1 MSGLLRRFRRGKPK
15 DEDEPEPSDEGG
27 EVRSGDTDIYPH
39 RGPEGSDE
47 SPDDHAP
54 EGPMPADSA
63 GGEPVLP
70 SVAMPE
76 EIGPPPESGPENS
89 PSPPTGPESS
99 GIELPTS
106 TPPRLPEAADGEN
119 RSVHRPLTAP
129 GHCFLCGS
137 ELSGS
142 YCPTCRM
149 TWNE

>member
-15 DEDEPEPSDEGG
+15 DEEAPEPSDEPG

-39 RGPEGSDE
+39 RGPDGSDE
-47 SPDDHAP
+47 TPDDGAP
-54 EGPMPADSA
+54 EGPTPPDSA
-63 GGEPVLP
+63 GGEPLAP
-70 SVAMPE
+70 SGEIPE
-76 EIGPPPESGPENS
+76 EIGPPAEGGPA
-89 PSPPTGPESS
+89 PSELPATGPEVIGTDLPSS
-99 GIELPTS
+99 A
-106 TPPRLPEAADGEN
+106 PPRLPEAADGGS
-119 RSVHRPLTAP
+119 RIAHRPLTAP